1 MGQDTVFNFSKQG
14 LHHGF
19 PGNHHNIHAGF
30 KPVLVAAEHFPDLPL
45 GAVSLDGVSY
55 LFGCNDAQPFPASV
69 IREEKQ
75 EAKFI
80 DAPFSPKVHHPFEI
94 GSGQK
99 PVFLGKGLL
108 PHG

>member
-1 MGQDTVFNFSKQG
+1 MRQDTVFNISKQG
-14 LHHGF
+14 LHHRF
-19 PGNHHNIHAGF
+19 PGNHHNIHTGF
-30 KPVLVAAEHFPDLPL
+30 KPVLVPPEHFPDLPFSP
-45 GAVSLDGVSY
+45 VSLDGISY

-75 EAKFI
+75 ETKFI
-80 DAPFSPKVHHPFEI
+80 DATFSPKVQHPLKL